1 MKRLLT
7 FSFAFLILSA
17 CAKEPT
23 ACECGKNVMKTSHEQ
38 DADLAEACEKQV
50 ASLPDSAQMNW
61 YNASMEC
68 MNEQ

>member
-1 MKRLLT
+1 MKRLL
-7 FSFAFLILSA
+7 SFFVPFLVLSA
-17 CAKEPT
+17 CSKEPN
-23 ACECGKNVMKTSHEQ
+23 ACECGKNLMKSSQ
-38 DADLAEACEKQV
+38 DQDTDLAEACEKQV

>member
-1 MKRLLT
+1 MKR
-7 FSFAFLILSA
+7 ILSFGAVFLVLFA
-17 CAKEPT
+17 CAKEPN
-23 ACECGKNVMKTSHEQ
+23 ACECGKNLMKSSQEQ
-38 DADLAEACEKQV
+38 DADLSEACEKHV

>member
-1 MKRLLT
+1 MMKA
-7 FSFAFLILSA
+7 SQ
-17 CAKEPT
+17 
-23 ACECGKNVMKTSHEQ
+23 EQ
-38 DADLAEACEKQV
+38 DADLSEACEKQV

>member
-1 MKRLLT
+1 MK
-7 FSFAFLILSA
+7 SS
-17 CAKEPT
+17 
-23 ACECGKNVMKTSHEQ
+23 Q
-38 DADLAEACEKQV
+38 DQDKDLAEACEKQV

>member
-1 MKRLLT
+1 MKR
-7 FSFAFLILSA
+7 ILSFGAVFLVLFA
-17 CAKEPT
+17 CAKEPN
-23 ACECGKNVMKTSHEQ
+23 ACECGKNLMKSSQEQ
-38 DADLAEACEKQV
+38 DVDLSEACEKHV